1 MRCSVQQSFD
11 DVQLIARCLEGE
23 DAAWEAMFHRYH
35 PRLVSIIGS
44 LIRGESGEEQ
54 AEEIAA
60 AVWYTLCSQAY
71 SRLRHYDQREGRL
84 LGYLVGMA
92 RREIQQQRRAER
104 NRHTRECK
112 VARSE
117 ATTEEISRY
126 LLMQEF
132 LATLTRREREF
143 CLSDLMNPSRR
154 MAQPRF
160 TPANACQL
168 RHRVLKKFRSFFFR
182 EN

>member
-35 PRLVSIIGS
+35 PQLVGVIRS
-44 LIRGESGEEQ
+44 LIRGECGEEQ

-60 AVWYTLCSQAY
+60 AVWCTLCSQAY
-71 SRLRHYDQREGRL
+71 SRLRLYDWREGRL
-84 LGYLVGMA
+84 LGYLVGIA
-92 RREIQQQRRAER
+92 RREIWQQQRAER
-104 NRHTRECK
+104 NRHNRKSK

-117 ATTEEISRY
+117 TIMDETGRG

-143 CLSDLMNPSRR
+143 CLSDLLNRSMHRTP
-154 MAQPRF
+154 PRF